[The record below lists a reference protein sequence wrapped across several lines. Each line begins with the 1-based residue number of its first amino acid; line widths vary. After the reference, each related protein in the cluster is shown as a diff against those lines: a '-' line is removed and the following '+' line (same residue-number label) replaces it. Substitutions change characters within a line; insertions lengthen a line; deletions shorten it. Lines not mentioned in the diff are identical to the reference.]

1 MTPEIEQVLE
11 VLHTRIAEE
20 EAQRQT
26 LSKEELE
33 AGRPQ
38 RMLAIGEE
46 AGRFLNLLIKAA
58 GCRNLL
64 ELGTSVGYSTIWLA
78 EAARV
83 NGGQVTTI
91 DENEDKT
98 AQARDYLAQAGLGE
112 VVTFVTGDALEAI
125 AGHPGPFDFVL
136 LDVWKSAYIPCLE
149 AFLPKLA
156 PGGLIAADNMTY
168 PVTEYAPQYQE
179 RVRNEPGMQSAFVP
193 VGNGVELSRLE
204 G

>member
-11 VLHTRIAEE
+11 LLHARIAEE
-20 EAQRQT
+20 DAQRET

-33 AGRPQ
+33 ARRPQ
-38 RMLAIGEE
+38 RMLAIGEQ

-58 GCRNLL
+58 GAVHLL

-78 EAARV
+78 EAART

-91 DENEDKT
+91 DENAHKT
-98 AQARDYLAQAGLGE
+98 DQAKDYLAQAGLAE
-112 VVTFVTGDALEAI
+112 VVTFVTGDALEII
-125 AGHPGPFDFVL
+125 AAQPGPFDFVL

-156 PGGLIAADNMTY
+156 PGGLIAADNMTT
-168 PVTEYAPQYQE
+168 PVTEYAPRYQE
-179 RVRNEPGMQSAFVP
+179 RVRNTPGMESTLVP
-193 VGNGVELSRLE
+193 VGNGIELSRLQ